1 MGVVSLRLEDKEI
14 RHIEEVAKREGKK
27 KTDAMRELIECGY
40 TYLLISLYREGKY
53 SLGKVAKELDLSISE
68 TIDLLA
74 DFGITAPLE
83 YEDYLKGY
91 ETLKEVF

>member
-1 MGVVSLRLEDKEI
+1 MRRD
-14 RHIEEVAKREGKK
+14 RH
-27 KTDAMRELIECGY
+27 
-40 TYLLISLYREGKY
+40 LLISFYREGKY
-53 SLGKVAKELDLSISE
+53 SLGKVAKELDLSVSE

-91 ETLKEVF
+91 ETLKRVF